1 MSLTLQHV
9 NPAGSRV
16 YQGTLT
22 GGQSVHH
29 ALAGLMHQLNITSGT
44 VDMLGGLLEVEL
56 TSYDFVRQVRRAP
69 LVLSQPLEIVA
80 GHGTLSWLDD
90 QPHVHLHLALSY
102 ADEAAPHGLAMIGGH
117 AARALAFAVEFT
129 LWAHAG
135 PPVRRAPHLLTGL
148 SLWHFPSV

>member
-22 GGQSVHH
+22 GGQAVHD
-29 ALAGLMHQLNITSGT
+29 ALADLMHRLHITAGT

-56 TSYDFVRQVRRAP
+56 TSYDFIRQVRRAP

-80 GHGTLSWLDD
+80 GHATLSWLDD
-90 QPHVHLHLALSY
+90 QPQVHLHVALAY
-102 ADEAAPHGLAMIGGH
+102 ADEAAAQGIAIVGGH
-117 AARALAFAVEFT
+117 AVRALAFAVEFT
-129 LWAHAG
+129 LWAHDG
-135 PPVRRAPHLLTGL
+135 PPVRRAPHPLTGL
-148 SLWHFPSV
+148 SLWHFPAV